1 MNTMLTLASGW
12 PSIVTTPLVGA
23 TVGIPG
29 GFTEQPTIA
38 VRQQS
43 SRQTADMP
51 TDIPAEMPADV
62 KADVTDPQER
72 DDVSM
77 RNSRG

>member
-43 SRQTADMP
+43 SRQTADERAGVP
-51 TDIPAEMPADV
+51 TDM
-62 KADVTDPQER
+62 KADVTVDATCPHER
-72 DDVSM
+72 CDMSM
-77 RNSRG
+77 RNSLG

>member
-29 GFTEQPTIA
+29 GFPEQPTIA
-38 VRQQS
+38 ARQQS
-43 SRQTADMP
+43 SRQTADA
-51 TDIPAEMPADV
+51 TGLH
-62 KADVTDPQER
+62 ER
-72 DDVSM
+72 DDMSM
-77 RNSRG
+77 RNSLG

>member
-29 GFTEQPTIA
+29 GFPEQPTIA
-38 VRQQS
+38 ARQQS

-51 TDIPAEMPADV
+51 ADIPAEMPT
-62 KADVTDPQER
+62 DVTADATGLHER
-72 DDVSM
+72 DDMSM
-77 RNSRG
+77 RNSLG